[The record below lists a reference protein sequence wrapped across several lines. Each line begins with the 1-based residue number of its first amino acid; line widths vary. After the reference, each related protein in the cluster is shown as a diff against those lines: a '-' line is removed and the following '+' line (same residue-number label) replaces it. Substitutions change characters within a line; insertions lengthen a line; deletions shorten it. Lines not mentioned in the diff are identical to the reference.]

1 MTLCKTHSLVIVS
14 SFAHQQINING
25 NYNMVAEISTHS
37 FEFVNFSELEKTS
50 KGPHFQI
57 DQPYSNTSHSNLN

>member
-1 MTLCKTHSLVIVS
+1 
-14 SFAHQQINING
+14 
-25 NYNMVAEISTHS
+25 MVAEISTHS

-57 DQPYSNTSHSNLN
+57 DQPYSNKSHSNLN